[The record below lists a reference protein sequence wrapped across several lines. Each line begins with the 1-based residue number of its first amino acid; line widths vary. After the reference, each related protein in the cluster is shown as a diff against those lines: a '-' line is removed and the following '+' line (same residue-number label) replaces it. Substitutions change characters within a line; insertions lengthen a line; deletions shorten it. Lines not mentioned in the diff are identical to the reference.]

1 MQVIT
6 SARKLSTHSVPVYL
20 PHSRTITTQHIYIKC
35 IYIGDFV
42 QGYMSTLKIQKE
54 YVVYKMGA

>member
-20 PHSRTITTQHIYIKC
+20 PHSRTITTQHIYQV
-35 IYIGDFV
+35 YIGDFV